1 MHRTQHRFLSIL
13 VAGTVALSLGASPAL
28 AGSDGCAGGDCQD
41 ENTPAPVV
49 PVAPTPVAPAPLQ
62 SPSPSS
68 DTPGPAA
75 SENGSKPTKKRAVK
89 PRVKGVQ
96 TKNVSTRN
104 TTVAQTTVPQGSVSA
119 GAGGMAAAT
128 PAQGP
133 EGAAFG
139 LAGIALALLAAG
151 GGIVV
156 AGRRSES

>member
-1 MHRTQHRFLSIL
+1 MHRTQHRFLSML
-13 VAGTVALSLGASPAL
+13 VAGTVALSLGATPAF

-62 SPSPSS
+62 SPSPST

-75 SENGSKPTKKRAVK
+75 SENGSKHHVK

-96 TKNVSTRN
+96 TKNVSTRS
-104 TTVAQTTVPQGSVSA
+104 TTVKTTVPRGSVSA
-119 GAGGMAAAT
+119 GAGGMATAT

-151 GGIVV
+151 GGLVV
-156 AGRRSES
+156 AGRRSGS